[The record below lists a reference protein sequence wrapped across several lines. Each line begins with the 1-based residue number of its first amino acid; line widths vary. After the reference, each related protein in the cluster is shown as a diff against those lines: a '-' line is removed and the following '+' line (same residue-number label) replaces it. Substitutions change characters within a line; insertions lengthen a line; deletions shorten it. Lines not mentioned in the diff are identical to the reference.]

1 MTMSETVATLDDPPE
16 DSRLARKSRRLKS
29 GADRDL
35 KIGVLLHDVA
45 RLRRNTFDQIMKPM
59 GLTRSQWWVIANLS
73 REDGMMQTE
82 LADFLDIG
90 KVTLG
95 GIIDRLEAGGWIQRQ
110 TDAADRRAK
119 RIYLTQSAQ
128 GLLHQMR
135 ANEKIL
141 NGIVFKG
148 FTNDERN
155 QLSDFLRRMKTNLI
169 ADATNE

>member
-1 MTMSETVATLDDPPE
+1 MSGAVETLDDLPE
-16 DSRLARKSRRLKS
+16 ETRVARRSRRPKS
-29 GADRDL
+29 AADRDL

-95 GIIDRLEAGGWIQRQ
+95 GIIDRLESGGWIKRQ

-119 RIYLTQSAQ
+119 RIYLTESAQ
-128 GLLHQMR
+128 GLLHEMR
-135 ANEKIL
+135 SNEKVL

-148 FTNDERN
+148 FSNEERN
-155 QLSDFLRRMKTNLI
+155 MLSDFLRRMKMNLI
-169 ADATNE
+169 ADASAG